1 MGIDPADARAF
12 PGFAQLDDRSVDDLR
27 ARLRPIRLRP
37 GETLF
42 RQGDTDASLY
52 LLIEGSVDIVETPE
66 PRRCRPVATRRA
78 RTVIGELGLL
88 LNVPRTATVVA
99 STDAVCWELTQQTF
113 YSAIER
119 SEAWAARL
127 ALAIASEL
135 AGRFVDVQRR
145 ADPARRGRQR
155 ARPQAGG
162 AGAAAHAPARRVGV
176 LIPVR

>member
-12 PGFAQLDDRSVDDLR
+12 PAFAQLDDRSVDDLR

-42 RQGDTDASLY
+42 RQGETDASLY
-52 LLIEGSVDIVETPE
+52 LLIEGSVDIVEAPDDG
-66 PRRCRPVATRRA
+66 RPVATRRA

-119 SEAWAARL
+119 SEPWAARL

-135 AGRFVDVQRR
+135 AGRFVDVSAELTRLD
-145 ADPARRGRQR
+145 AD
-155 ARPQAGG
+155 AGG
-162 AGAAAHAPARRVGV
+162 PAPKPAELAQLRTR
-176 LIPVR
+176 LLAEWAF

>member
-1 MGIDPADARAF
+1 MGIDPTDARAF
-12 PGFAQLDDRSVDDLR
+12 PAFAQLDDRSVDDLR
-27 ARLRPIRLRP
+27 ARLRTIRLRP

-42 RQGDTDASLY
+42 RQGETDASLY
-52 LLIEGSVDIVETPE
+52 LLIEGSVDIVEAPGDG
-66 PRRCRPVATRRA
+66 RPVATRRA

-135 AGRFVDVQRR
+135 AGRFVDVSAELTRLD
-145 ADPARRGRQR
+145 ANGGGPASK
-155 ARPQAGG
+155 
-162 AGAAAHAPARRVGV
+162 PAELAQLRTR
-176 LIPVR
+176 LLAEWAF

>member
-1 MGIDPADARAF
+1 MRQRD
-12 PGFAQLDDRSVDDLR
+12 VDDLR

-42 RQGDTDASLY
+42 RQGETDASLY
-52 LLIEGSVDIVETPE
+52 LLIEGSVDIVEAPGDG
-66 PRRCRPVATRRA
+66 RPVATRRA

-113 YSAIER
+113 YAAIER
-119 SEAWAARL
+119 SEPWAARL

-135 AGRFVDVQRR
+135 AGRFVDVSAEMTRLDSNGGGHPKPAELAQLREQGLVTQAEYDERR
-145 ADPARRGRQR
+145 AAILDA
-155 ARPQAGG
+155 
-162 AGAAAHAPARRVGV
+162 
-176 LIPVR
+176 L

>member
-12 PGFAQLDDRSVDDLR
+12 PGFAQLDDRSIDDLR
-27 ARLRPIRLRP
+27 ARMRPVRLRP

-42 RQGDTDASLY
+42 HRGEQNASLY
-52 LLIEGSVDIVETPE
+52 LLFRGDVDIVETDGE
-66 PRRCRPVATRRA
+66 RAVATRRA

-88 LNVPRTATVVA
+88 LDVPRTATVVA
-99 STDAVCWELTQQTF
+99 ATDVLCWEITQQTF

-135 AGRFVDVQRR
+135 AGRFVDVSAELTRFD
-145 ADPARRGRQR
+145 ANGGGPASK
-155 ARPQAGG
+155 
-162 AGAAAHAPARRVGV
+162 PAELAQLRTR
-176 LIPVR
+176 LLAEWAF